1 MNRALA
7 ATTLAASLA
16 TTAALAAAT
25 ASAGTGTTRNAPPC
39 TPKVTTIKGHQA
51 AVNCGPAT
59 VTLHVGGKTYTFRH
73 GFCRQSKAAGSALQ
87 LDLGTVVVGAAG
99 NAGRPDFSMLIAH
112 NHTVAS
118 VFHADYGGKRLL
130 GDSLIDV
137 KGNLPSTGTF
147 TSRVTF
153 GAKFSG
159 SWNCHG
165 VVWRG

>member
-7 ATTLAASLA
+7 AATLAACLA
-16 TTAALAAAT
+16 ATAVLAAAT
-25 ASAGTGTTRNAPPC
+25 ASAGTDTTRNAPPC
-39 TPKVTTIKGHQA
+39 MPKVTKIKGHQA

-73 GFCRQSKAAGSALQ
+73 GFCQQSASAGSALQ
-87 LDLGTVVVGAAG
+87 LDLGTVVLGAAG
-99 NAGRPDFSMLIAH
+99 NAGLPDFSMLIAH
-112 NHTVAS
+112 NHRIAS

-137 KGNLPSTGTF
+137 KGNVPSKGTF
-147 TSRVTF
+147 TSRATT
-153 GAKFSG
+153 GARFSG